1 MNVLSKLRNR
11 SLNRALDQFLA
22 EKQASKM
29 PNIQRINSLLIIL
42 DESDKSIVKSIE
54 NSAKGLFNTNRCGFV
69 ILCNEMSDNIL
80 QSDLYNEI
88 TPKDFGFMSVLKPE
102 KHEYLR
108 KLPSSNMIANM
119 AAKHG
124 HQRLHLLPSQVR
136 FQGQLPTKRLCEDLR
151 LGDRKPES
159 Y

>member
-1 MNVLSKLRNR
+1 MNVFSKLRNR

-80 QSDLYNEI
+80 QSDLSFI
-88 TPKDFGFMSVLKPE
+88 LMSFMLTYST
-102 KHEYLR
+102 Y
-108 KLPSSNMIANM
+108 
-119 AAKHG
+119 
-124 HQRLHLLPSQVR
+124 QVICTSR
-136 FQGQLPTKRLCEDLR
+136 V
-151 LGDRKPES
+151 
-159 Y
+159 